1 MSVLLSVRSRYSL
14 RIPTLP
20 VGIGQ
25 VGTLLVGTASVG
37 TLPVG
42 MPFLVGYRWPMATNR
57 LTDTKCKQAAAKV
70 VGGERRPAKIY
81 DGEGLFLYC
90 TAAGAKVW
98 RLDYRDEGRPQT
110 ETFGPYPLLS
120 LADARQKRIDFKKA
134 LLNGPPAEPAVVK
147 ASKEEITFR
156 QAWTDYLAYR
166 STDLSVGVRENF
178 RRGLEMH
185 VEPFLGDRLLR
196 EITDADM
203 RSVLLRLDAAGKLSY
218 VRKVRKWCGQ
228 VFAWAKPRGHCDVIP
243 TREIDPKLEFRKK
256 KEVHYPSLPLP
267 EVHEFMGRLALE
279 RPELQSVL
287 ACQLLALT
295 WVRTTNLRSMEWAE
309 IDGDIWRI
317 PEQKMLKNDRAHL
330 VPLCPAAL
338 KILGMLRAQSRGSK
352 YVFPGDRSTHRRMSE
367 NAVLALI
374 YRMGYKDRMSGH
386 GWRTIASTWA
396 NEAGFGGDAIEL
408 QLNHVESGVRG
419 VYNQAKYLPERT
431 AAISAFADWLYQ
443 TDTGRV
449 EG

>member
-1 MSVLLSVRSRYSL
+1 
-14 RIPTLP
+14 
-20 VGIGQ
+20 
-25 VGTLLVGTASVG
+25 
-37 TLPVG
+37 
-42 MPFLVGYRWPMATNR
+42 MATNR

-70 VGGERRPAKIY
+70 VGGERRPTKIY

-134 LLNGPPAEPAVVK
+134 LLNGPPAEPAAAK
-147 ASKEEITFR
+147 TSKEEITFR
-156 QAWTDYLAYR
+156 QAWTDYLTYR

-228 VFAWAKPRGHCDVIP
+228 VFAWAKPRGYCDAIP

-267 EVHEFMGRLALE
+267 EVHEFMGAAGLGATRTAVCAGVPAAGAHLGEDDQSAVDGVGRDRRRHLAHPGHHDC
-279 RPELQSVL
+279 RAP
-287 ACQLLALT
+287 
-295 WVRTTNLRSMEWAE
+295 
-309 IDGDIWRI
+309 IWRI
-317 PEQKMLKNDRAHL
+317 
-330 VPLCPAAL
+330 
-338 KILGMLRAQSRGSK
+338 
-352 YVFPGDRSTHRRMSE
+352 
-367 NAVLALI
+367 
-374 YRMGYKDRMSGH
+374 
-386 GWRTIASTWA
+386 
-396 NEAGFGGDAIEL
+396 
-408 QLNHVESGVRG
+408 
-419 VYNQAKYLPERT
+419 
-431 AAISAFADWLYQ
+431 
-443 TDTGRV
+443 
-449 EG
+449 